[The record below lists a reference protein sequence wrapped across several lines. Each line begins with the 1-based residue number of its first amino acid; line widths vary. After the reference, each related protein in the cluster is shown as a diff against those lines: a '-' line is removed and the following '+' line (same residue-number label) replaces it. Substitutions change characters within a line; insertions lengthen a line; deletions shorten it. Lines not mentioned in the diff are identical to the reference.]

1 VSADAI
7 QLEPL
12 RSMPVKERVI
22 RRLIELIESGTL
34 APGQKLP
41 GERDLSEQL
50 QVSRSTVREAV
61 QFVQSLGLVEIR
73 HGSGT
78 FVRSSTDPQELQAE
92 WRQWTI
98 RHADR
103 VHDLLEVRKALESF
117 AAELAAERAE
127 DGQLAVLGEALREME
142 AAVDRSDTT
151 GLVQADVAFHHAF
164 CTAAGNAALLELADA
179 MGQQLLRER
188 GATFGLQNRPARSL
202 VEHRAIEDAIRS
214 GDGPRARESVIAH
227 LTSVES
233 DISTSLAAAAGE
245 PPSSRGD
252 KEA

>member
-12 RSMPVKERVI
+12 RSMPIKERVI
-22 RRLIELIESGTL
+22 RRLIELIEGGTL

-61 QFVQSLGLVEIR
+61 QFVQALGLVEIR

-78 FVRSSTDPQELQAE
+78 FVRASTDPQDLQAA

-117 AAELAAERAE
+117 AAELAAERAD
-127 DGQLAVLGEALREME
+127 DGQLAALGEALRQME
-142 AAVDRSDTT
+142 DAVDRSDTT
-151 GLVQADVAFHHAF
+151 GLVQADVAFHHAL
-164 CTAAGNAALLELADA
+164 CDAAGNAALLDLADA
-179 MGQQLLRER
+179 MGRQLLRER
-188 GATFGLQNRPARSL
+188 GATFGLQNRPSRSL
-202 VEHRAIEDAIRS
+202 VEHRTINSAIRS
-214 GDGPRARESVIAH
+214 GDPRRARESVIAH
-227 LTSVES
+227 LTSVER
-233 DISTSLAAAAGE
+233 DISTSLAGAASERPRLKGAKPE
-245 PPSSRGD
+245 
-252 KEA
+252 

>member
-1 VSADAI
+1 VSANAI

-12 RSMPVKERVI
+12 RSMPIKERVV

-50 QVSRSTVREAV
+50 QVSRGTVREAV
-61 QFVQSLGLVEIR
+61 QFVQALGLVEIR

-78 FVRSSTDPQELQAE
+78 FVRSSTGPHELQEE

-103 VHDLLEVRKALESF
+103 VHDLLEVRKALEPF
-117 AAELAAERAE
+117 AAELAAERIAE
-127 DGQLAVLGEALREME
+127 EQLSAMAEALSEME

-151 GLVQADVAFHHAF
+151 ALVQADAAFHHAF
-164 CTAAGNAALLELADA
+164 CAAAGNAALVELADT
-179 MGQQLLRER
+179 MGRQLLRER
-188 GATFGLQNRPARSL
+188 GAVFGLPKRPARSL
-202 VEHRAIEDAIRS
+202 VEHRAIYEAIRS
-214 GDGPRARESVIAH
+214 GDGTRARESVIAH
-227 LTSVES
+227 LASVER
-233 DISTSLAAAAGE
+233 DVSTSLARGSGARRR
-245 PPSSRGD
+245 SRRR
-252 KEA
+252 